1 MGLDFYQQ
9 PPDPRYEPEARRI
22 AEAKAEAVAAG
33 RELLTPAAL
42 SDLFDASPEAIR
54 LARSRGRIEAPLE
67 VMLTGK
73 AVPMTLLGSG
83 VAYWGDPDPGRLHE
97 MRLAGTTLSIDG
109 ICYLVLHT
117 GSAGG
122 TPISRHNGNRSR
134 PTGTPL
140 HPRPSALA
148 GGGQPHAL
156 LRSPRRLAP

>member
-9 PPDPRYEPEARRI
+9 PPDPRYEPEALRI

-117 GSAGG
+117 GPLVGHRSAATTATAAAQLARLY
-122 TPISRHNGNRSR
+122 TPDHRC
-134 PTGTPL
+134 
-140 HPRPSALA
+140 
-148 GGGQPHAL
+148 
-156 LRSPRRLAP
+156 RLAEASPMHCYGTRGD